1 MKTEEQQVTP
11 KLKDSASMLLN
22 EKLKNWKLLNKKLN
36 NWKQYVNVLASCG
49 CLVGHACMSVCVSVF
64 AP

>member
-1 MKTEEQQVTP
+1 
-11 KLKDSASMLLN
+11 MLLN